1 MSTTVRKLEKHPFN
15 VFPAMTAEERKQV
28 RLDIEQYDYDKSYPI
43 TLYQDKVLDGWNR
56 QQICEEI
63 GVEPLYV
70 EFKGN
75 DLEAMDFIWR
85 SNRRRNLTSS
95 QWAVIAMEAQ
105 PIMEAI
111 TAAVKKE
118 KSEKLEGNQNA
129 CAEKQ
134 LVESVPPTEKTKR
147 DDSKRS
153 ATKLAKQFNTNPK
166 YLANAKLIK
175 TTHPEALEQVKR
187 GERSINDVMREEKTA
202 ELELQRKLA
211 SATESHADELPISHE
226 PLTMNECTPAN
237 PIHTNTKIT
246 LEISEDILTKLKAY
260 ANAQKIIMNDPDL
273 DIDFNKA
280 AIDLLNK
287 GTEHPPFEHDIVA
300 MKVFT
305 EEIQRLRSESTI
317 SINN

>member
-15 VFPAMTAEERKQV
+15 VFPAMSAEERKQV
-28 RLDIEQYDYDKSYPI
+28 RLDIEQYDFDKSYPI

-95 QWAVIAMEAQ
+95 QWAVIAMDAQ

-111 TAAVKKE
+111 AAAVKKE

-134 LVESVPPTEKTKR
+134 LVESVPPTEKPKR

-153 ATKLAKQFNTNPK
+153 TTKLAKEFNTNPK
-166 YLANAKLIK
+166 YVAKAKSLKIAN
-175 TTHPEALEQVKR
+175 PEALEQVR
-187 GERSINDVMREEKTA
+187 NGERSMNDVMREEKTEELKLQKKLILANQSSA
-202 ELELQRKLA
+202 EESQISSETIMVNESTPVEPVQSK
-211 SATESHADELPISHE
+211 TE
-226 PLTMNECTPAN
+226 
-237 PIHTNTKIT
+237 IT
-246 LEISEDILTKLKAY
+246 LEISEDILIKLKAY
-260 ANAQKIIMNDPDL
+260 ANAQKNIMNDPDCDL
-273 DIDFNKA
+273 DYRKA
-280 AIDLLNK
+280 AVDLINK
-287 GTEHPPFEHDIVA
+287 GTEHPPFEHDISA

-305 EEIQRLRSESTI
+305 EEIQRLRSE
-317 SINN
+317 

>member
-28 RLDIEQYDYDKSYPI
+28 RLDIEQYEYDKSYPI

-85 SNRRRNLTSS
+85 SNRRRNLNSS

-134 LVESVPPTEKTKR
+134 LVESVPPTEKPKR

-166 YLANAKLIK
+166 YLAKAKLIK
-175 TTHPEALEQVKR
+175 ATHPEALEQVKR
-187 GERSINDVMREEKTA
+187 GERSINDVMREEKTE
-202 ELELQRKLA
+202 ELELQKKLVL
-211 SATESHADELPISHE
+211 ATQLNEHESQISPEPI
-226 PLTMNECTPAN
+226 TVNESMPAK
-237 PIHTNTKIT
+237 PMHSQTKIT
-246 LEISEDILTKLKAY
+246 LEISEDILIKLKAY
-260 ANAQKIIMNDPDL
+260 ANAQKIIMNDL
-273 DIDFNKA
+273 DWDMDFIKA
-280 AIDLLNK
+280 AVDLLNK
-287 GTEHPPFEHDIVA
+287 GTEHPPFEHDISA

-305 EEIQRLRSESTI
+305 EEIQRLRRE
-317 SINN
+317 